1 MQDFPPT
8 GGKWQVSIGGG
19 FESSWNSNGK
29 ELFYMQGNR
38 LIAVDVNT
46 DSDRFE
52 SGTPR
57 ILFDA
62 PIANPLRN
70 AYLATTDGQSFLIN
84 ARIETKD
91 TLPMTLVLN
100 WPTALKH

>member
-1 MQDFPPT
+1 MEP
-8 GGKWQVSIGGG
+8 
-19 FESSWNSNGK
+19 
-29 ELFYMQGNR
+29 R
-38 LIAVDVNT
+38 LVAVDV
-46 DSDRFE
+46 DSESGRFE
-52 SGTPR
+52 VSGAPR

-70 AYLATTDGQSFLIN
+70 AYLATTDRQRFLIN

-100 WPTALKH
+100 WPAALKH